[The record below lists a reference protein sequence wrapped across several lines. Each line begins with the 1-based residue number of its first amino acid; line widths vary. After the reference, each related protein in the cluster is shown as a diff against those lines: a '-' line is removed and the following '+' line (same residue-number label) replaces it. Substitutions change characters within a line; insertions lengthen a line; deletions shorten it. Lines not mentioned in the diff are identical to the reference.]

1 MVPPEGRN
9 PPKTKVAK
17 VVGKA
22 DLRHGPKTREVLRPW
37 ASAPPR
43 KKGGEGGGREGKVK
57 GGRPPS
63 RW

>member
-17 VVGKA
+17 VDGKA
-22 DLRHGPKTREVLRPW
+22 DLRLGPKTGEVLRPW

-43 KKGGEGGGREGKVK
+43 KKGGGEGGKGRGK
-57 GGRPPS
+57 R
-63 RW
+63 